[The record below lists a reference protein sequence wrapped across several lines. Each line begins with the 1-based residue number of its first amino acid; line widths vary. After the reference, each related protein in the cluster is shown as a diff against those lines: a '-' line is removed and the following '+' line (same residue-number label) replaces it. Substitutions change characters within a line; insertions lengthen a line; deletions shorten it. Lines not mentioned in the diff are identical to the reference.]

1 MGHLIYKIKSRKFLI
16 IYFMVQSKFEPSRKS
31 VMSTLVVILL
41 VSTFSFPHTLGNP
54 VDIYDDYHDIYNSG
68 LVMNESDTS
77 EYNDTLLESLLD
89 SPYFRGRSD
98 KNWRYSFSEDLDIN
112 NDGLLSDAEKRQKIK
127 TGMELVFGIL
137 DTNNDS
143 VVSKDEISS
152 PSLDLNAATDL
163 ATFYFDIAP
172 DRYYWTYYDLMQM
185 RYVDDN
191 NDAFLSTQE
200 IENALRVTTDDQKE
214 IIRELFTYF
223 DENNDNKLSMD
234 DLKPKLNTLLTILF
248 KIYDQDNDGLL
259 SLDDM
264 DFKMQWDDITSILST
279 IKEKYMPNGEI
290 DLNHFLLPFELD
302 LNGDGTMN
310 NLDLYLSWN
319 SWRDYSS
326 FGPAAKILR
335 LLDQNQDGIY
345 KYEDIKKFVVTIW
358 SLLDA
363 NHDMNLSL
371 EDGYLLLKDKLNVD
385 GEKIS
390 TLESYINYLKTFWKD
405 EGTRL
410 ADFIFQAI
418 DRNGDEEITMQEFT
432 QMPEMCFYGWRD
444 DSCFNPRRFPE
455 PPSAL
460 EGDEFFPQSKYV
472 RIPSYRLWE
481 SRLGSFAL
489 SFFDS
494 PMFYNVKEFDWAGAA
509 EIEEE
514 IESLAPRG
522 EALVNELRH
531 KISAYKQVMS
541 YLNDKEQ

>member
-98 KNWRYSFSEDLDIN
+98 KNWRYSFSEDLD
-112 NDGLLSDAEKRQKIK
+112 
-127 TGMELVFGIL
+127 M
-137 DTNNDS
+137 NNDS

-259 SLDDM
+259 SLEDM
-264 DFKMQWDDITSILST
+264 DFKIQWDDITSILST

-326 FGPAAKILR
+326 FGPVAKILK

-345 KYEDIKKFVVTIW
+345 KYEDIKFCC
-358 SLLDA
+358 
-363 NHDMNLSL
+363 H
-371 EDGYLLLKDKLNVD
+371 YL
-385 GEKIS
+385 
-390 TLESYINYLKTFWKD
+390 
-405 EGTRL
+405 
-410 ADFIFQAI
+410 
-418 DRNGDEEITMQEFT
+418 EFT
-432 QMPEMCFYGWRD
+432 
-444 DSCFNPRRFPE
+444 
-455 PPSAL
+455 
-460 EGDEFFPQSKYV
+460 
-472 RIPSYRLWE
+472 
-481 SRLGSFAL
+481 
-489 SFFDS
+489 
-494 PMFYNVKEFDWAGAA
+494 
-509 EIEEE
+509 
-514 IESLAPRG
+514 
-522 EALVNELRH
+522 
-531 KISAYKQVMS
+531 
-541 YLNDKEQ
+541 

>member
-1 MGHLIYKIKSRKFLI
+1 
-16 IYFMVQSKFEPSRKS
+16 MVQYKFEDSPKS
-31 VMSTLVVILL
+31 VMSALVVMLL
-41 VSTFSFPHTLGNP
+41 VSTFSFSHTMGNP
-54 VDIYDDYHDIYNSG
+54 VDVNDDYYDIYNSG
-68 LVMNESDTS
+68 LVMNESDTL
-77 EYNDTLLESLLD
+77 EYNDTLLESLFD
-89 SPYFRGRSD
+89 SPYFGSRSD
-98 KNWRYSFSEDLDIN
+98 RNWRYSFSEDMDID
-112 NDGLLSDAEKRQKIK
+112 NDGMLSDAEKRQKIK

-137 DTNNDS
+137 DKNNDTF
-143 VVSKDEISS
+143 VSKEEISS

-172 DRYYWTYYDLMQM
+172 DRYHWTYYDLMQM

-200 IENALRVTTDDQKE
+200 IENALGVSTDDQKE
-214 IIRELFTYF
+214 IIRELFAFF

-234 DLKPKLNTLLTILF
+234 DLKPKLNTLLTLMF
-248 KIYDQDNDGLL
+248 KIYDQNNDGLL
-259 SLDDM
+259 SLEDM
-264 DFKMQWDDITSILST
+264 DFKIQWDDITSILST
-279 IKEKYMPNGEI
+279 IKQKYMPNGEI

-302 LNGDGTMN
+302 LNGDGAMN

-319 SWRDYSS
+319 NWRDYST
-326 FGPAAKILR
+326 FGPLAKILK

-345 KYEDIKKFVVTIW
+345 KFEDIKNFVVTIW

-363 NHDMNLSL
+363 NHDMSLSL

-390 TLESYINYLKTFWKD
+390 ALESYINYVKTFWKD

-410 ADFIFQAI
+410 AGFIFHAI

-432 QMPEMCFYGWRD
+432 EMPEMCFYGWRE

-455 PPSAL
+455 APNVL
-460 EGDEFFPQSKYV
+460 EGDEFFPQSKYF
-472 RIPSYRLWE
+472 RIPSYRLWQ

-489 SFFDS
+489 SILDS

-509 EIEEE
+509 EIENE